1 MPFAHLT
8 PRLSAEQLVATLADP
23 HRAVEALQR
32 LIALGPDAVSAAC
45 EGLRNPNAHV
55 RVNCCKVLDH
65 VMDPES
71 VAAVISALADPVPE
85 VRYEA
90 LHALA
95 CDRCKSGECR
105 PSASAVLPPAMALL
119 AADPSPHVRAMACE
133 VVGAWAHT
141 RQEAAEALQASA
153 STDPSPLVRKKAS
166 WYAPGG
172 PIFQRKLPRQPPKR
186 ATAAGRS

>member
-1 MPFAHLT
+1 MPFVHLA
-8 PRLSAEQLVATLADP
+8 PGLSAEQLVATLADP
-23 HRAVEALQR
+23 HRSCQALQR
-32 LIALGPDAVSAAC
+32 LIALGPDAIGAAC
-45 EGLRNPNAHV
+45 EGLRSPDAEM

-65 VMDPES
+65 VMDPGS
-71 VAAVISALADPVPE
+71 VNAVIQALADPVPQ
-85 VRYEA
+85 VRYGA

-95 CDRCKSGECR
+95 CDRCKSGGCR

-119 AADPSPHVRAMACE
+119 AAEPSPQVRAMACE

-141 RQEAAEALQASA
+141 RREAVEALQAST

-172 PIFQRKLPRQPPKR
+172 PIFQRTLAKNRP
-186 ATAAGRS
+186 AT